1 MKTTVK
7 QLITSSLFLIFA
19 TALLLGGCGSSDS
32 DSGTAS
38 KTTEKITGI
47 AATGAPLSGTVT
59 VKDSSTPSKE
69 LSVQTNAAD
78 GSFSCDVSAMSGPFI
93 LKASGSSASGEN
105 TVLYS
110 FTETAGTV
118 NINPLSNLA
127 VTQAN
132 GGADPATVFDSPTT
146 TKLQNMKSNIS
157 SCVSD
162 IKSKFSSLLTEYNAQ
177 NSDFIKGSYR
187 ADHTGL
193 DLMFDVTNFK
203 TANGSVTVTNT
214 TDNSTICTASINS
227 SNNTLSISGQLNTS
241 NIPKIAQNAGNVII
255 MPKNKNMSTGS
266 KWLFLSVVTGTLD
279 QSVTWSVAETGGGT
293 ITNAGLYTAPATPGT
308 YHVTATSVKDSSKSA
323 TATVTVTA
331 AN

>member
-132 GGADPATVFDSPTT
+132 GGADPATSF
-146 TKLQNMKSNIS
+146 
-157 SCVSD
+157 
-162 IKSKFSSLLTEYNAQ
+162 
-177 NSDFIKGSYR
+177 
-187 ADHTGL
+187 
-193 DLMFDVTNFK
+193 
-203 TANGSVTVTNT
+203 
-214 TDNSTICTASINS
+214 
-227 SNNTLSISGQLNTS
+227 
-241 NIPKIAQNAGNVII
+241 
-255 MPKNKNMSTGS
+255 
-266 KWLFLSVVTGTLD
+266 
-279 QSVTWSVAETGGGT
+279 
-293 ITNAGLYTAPATPGT
+293 
-308 YHVTATSVKDSSKSA
+308 
-323 TATVTVTA
+323 
-331 AN
+331 